1 MYMAK
6 RSATSDGSRK
16 IRAAA
21 YGVLQVTTFNPQ
33 RMHGCVDVWLY
44 GHVMSGFVDV
54 SWMCRG
60 CVVDVSWM
68 GRGCVVDVWRVD
80 VCNV

>member
-1 MYMAK
+1 MAK

-33 RMHGCVDVWLY
+33 RLRAQGGALLR
-44 GHVMSGFVDV
+44 GHVIAAAST
-54 SWMCRG
+54 
-60 CVVDVSWM
+60 
-68 GRGCVVDVWRVD
+68 WRD
-80 VCNV
+80 EW

>member
-33 RMHGCVDVWLY
+33 RLRAQGGALLR
-44 GHVMSGFVDV
+44 GHVIAAAST
-54 SWMCRG
+54 
-60 CVVDVSWM
+60 
-68 GRGCVVDVWRVD
+68 WRD
-80 VCNV
+80 EW

>member
-1 MYMAK
+1 MAK

-33 RMHGCVDVWLY
+33 RLRAQNALLLSH
-44 GHVMSGFVDV
+44 
-54 SWMCRG
+54 
-60 CVVDVSWM
+60 VVDAASTL
-68 GRGCVVDVWRVD
+68 GDERRRDS
-80 VCNV
+80 

>member
-1 MYMAK
+1 
-6 RSATSDGSRK
+6 
-16 IRAAA
+16 
-21 YGVLQVTTFNPQ
+21 
-33 RMHGCVDVWLY
+33 MHGCVDVWLY

-80 VCNV
+80 VWMCDV

>member
-33 RMHGCVDVWLY
+33 SCILYYLLHFGAKISLICVL
-44 GHVMSGFVDV
+44 FAAFL
-54 SWMCRG
+54 
-60 CVVDVSWM
+60 
-68 GRGCVVDVWRVD
+68 
-80 VCNV
+80 N

>member
-1 MYMAK
+1 MAK

-33 RMHGCVDVWLY
+33 RL
-44 GHVMSGFVDV
+44 
-54 SWMCRG
+54 
-60 CVVDVSWM
+60 
-68 GRGCVVDVWRVD
+68 
-80 VCNV
+80 

>member
-1 MYMAK
+1 MAK

-33 RMHGCVDVWLY
+33 T
-44 GHVMSGFVDV
+44 FK
-54 SWMCRG
+54 
-60 CVVDVSWM
+60 
-68 GRGCVVDVWRVD
+68 
-80 VCNV
+80 